1 MAIYKYL
8 GYGVTNSKG
17 KAKLDHDKNG
27 DPITHSYTGTGAG
40 ELDIIA
46 SLDNPSTI
54 SDSSIQSEIY
64 ELYDVQY
71 KDLGGSK
78 GNDTDWTVNGMT
90 VDRTTDSTCTI
101 LTQTTA
107 STFTNRYL
115 NIGKY
120 TNRPLVIE
128 ADISIDTG
136 SDTRTG
142 QIISVRYGASSTGSV
157 NWNANNLGTTTT
169 DWHHIKIEIMENTA
183 TLTIDNTTSIPRDIT
198 VNPNR
203 FYFILNQDTSNSVIK
218 YRNLIVY

>member
-1 MAIYKYL
+1 MARRLI
-8 GYGVTNSKG
+8 GTGTTNSQGVAIMNKDPSG
-17 KAKLDHDKNG
+17 N
-27 DPITHSYTGTGAG
+27 PITGYTGEGRG
-40 ELDIIA
+40 KLQIIA
-46 SLDNPSTI
+46 VSGN
-54 SDSSIQSEIY
+54 IQSEIY

-78 GNDTDWTVNGMT
+78 GNDTDWTVNDMT

-136 SDTRTG
+136 SDDRTG
-142 QIISVRYGASSTGSV
+142 QSVSVRYGASSTGGATWTAS
-157 NWNANNLGTTTT
+157 NLGITTT
-169 DWHHIKIEIMENTA
+169 DWHHIKIIVTETTA
-183 TLTIDNTTSIPRDIT
+183 TLTIDDTTSIPRDIT

-203 FYFILNQDTSNSVIK
+203 FYFILNQDVSQSTIK

>member
-1 MAIYKYL
+1 MTLRYI
-8 GYGVTNSKG
+8 GKG
-17 KAKLDHDKNG
+17 ITDENGIAKLTEDAEGNPCEG
-27 DPITHSYTGTGAG
+27 YTGTGAG
-40 ELDIIA
+40 IVNIFAECR
-46 SLDNPSTI
+46 
-54 SDSSIQSEIY
+54 SIQSEIY

-71 KDLGGSK
+71 KDLGGSN
-78 GNDTDWTVNGMT
+78 GNDTDWTASGMN
-90 VDRTTDSTCTI
+90 VDRTTDTTCTI
-101 LTQTTA
+101 LTQTTP

-157 NWNANNLGTTTT
+157 NWNANNLGITTT

-183 TLTIDNTTSIPRDIT
+183 TLTIDNTREISRDIT
-198 VNPNR
+198 VNLNR

>member
-1 MAIYKYL
+1 MTRRLIGTGTTDAQGRCVIE
-8 GYGVTNSKG
+8 
-17 KAKLDHDKNG
+17 
-27 DPITHSYTGTGAG
+27 YTGTGAG
-40 ELDIIA
+40 LVNLQAEYSNEKD
-46 SLDNPSTI
+46 TI
-54 SDSSIQSEIY
+54 MSPIRNI
-64 ELYDVQY
+64 YDVQY
-71 KDLGGSK
+71 KDLGGAN
-78 GNDTDWTVNGMT
+78 GNDTDWTASGMN
-90 VDRTTDSTCTI
+90 VDRTTDTTCTI

-120 TNRPLVIE
+120 ANRPLVIE

-142 QIISVRYGASSTGSV
+142 QIIRVLYGANTTGGAQ
-157 NWNANNLGTTTT
+157 WNANQMGIVDT
-169 DWHHIKIEIMENTA
+169 DWHHIKIIVTETTA
-183 TLTIDNTTSIPRDIT
+183 TLTIDDTTSISRDIT

>member
-1 MAIYKYL
+1 
-8 GYGVTNSKG
+8 
-17 KAKLDHDKNG
+17 
-27 DPITHSYTGTGAG
+27 
-40 ELDIIA
+40 
-46 SLDNPSTI
+46 
-54 SDSSIQSEIY
+54 
-64 ELYDVQY
+64 
-71 KDLGGSK
+71 
-78 GNDTDWTVNGMT
+78 MT

-183 TLTIDNTTSIPRDIT
+183 TLTIDNTREISRDIT

-218 YRNLIVY
+218 YHNLIVY

>member
-1 MAIYKYL
+1 MVIISSVRVFSL
-8 GYGVTNSKG
+8 IFF
-17 KAKLDHDKNG
+17 LPHDFF
-27 DPITHSYTGTGAG
+27 G
-40 ELDIIA
+40 ECIF
-46 SLDNPSTI
+46 
-54 SDSSIQSEIY
+54 QSEIY

-71 KDLGGSK
+71 KDLGGSN
-78 GNDTDWTVNGMT
+78 GNDTDWTTNGMN

-142 QIISVRYGASSTGSV
+142 QIIRVLYGADTTDGV
-157 NWNANNLGTTTT
+157 QWNANQMRIVDT
-169 DWHHIKIEIMENTA
+169 DWHHIKIIVTETTA
-183 TLTIDNTTSIPRDIT
+183 TLTIDNTTSISRDIT
-198 VNPNR
+198 VTPNR
-203 FYFILNQDTSNSVIK
+203 FYFVLNQDTSNSVIK